1 MPISWKSR
9 SAGLPAASAAS
20 AGWYRRLSDDER
32 FAMLRTRVI
41 TAVVLLALIGAA
53 AAGGATVLLELL
65 ALFVAVAMYE
75 WMRLAGCSLLNAVGV
90 AVAYGALLAGTTALE
105 LRTPER
111 ASAAASL
118 AACVLWCALG
128 AAVVFAERGRFR
140 IGRSTSMTLA
150 LLVLSGGWIALDRLL
165 QRGSQW
171 LVSVLVVVWIA
182 DIAAYFSGRAL
193 GRHKL
198 APRISPGK
206 TWEGAYGA
214 LAFVA
219 LAALVIHRFWPQAPF
234 WSNRLLTGLAW
245 PLALAAIWAVVAL
258 SIVGD
263 LFESLLKR
271 QAQVKDSGRLLP
283 GHGGVLDR
291 IDATLPALP
300 AAVLIDWWTR

>member
-1 MPISWKSR
+1 
-9 SAGLPAASAAS
+9 
-20 AGWYRRLSDDER
+20 
-32 FAMLRTRVI
+32 MLRARVI

-53 AAGGATVLLELL
+53 AARGEATLLELL
-65 ALFVAVAMYE
+65 TLFVAVAMYE
-75 WMRLAGCSLLNAVGV
+75 WMRLAGCGQAVSIAT
-90 AVAYGALLAGTTALE
+90 AVAYGALLAGAAALDVRAPQHATAI
-105 LRTPER
+105 
-111 ASAAASL
+111 ASL
-118 AACVLWCALG
+118 AACALWCALG
-128 AAVVFAERGRFR
+128 AAVALADRGGSKFAP
-140 IGRSTSMTLA
+140 SVSM
-150 LLVLSGGWIALDRLL
+150 VLGFVILSVGWVALDSLL
-165 QRGSQW
+165 QRGMLW
-171 LVSVLVVVWIA
+171 LLSVLAVVWIA
-182 DIAAYFSGRAL
+182 DIAAYFTGRTW

-198 APRISPGK
+198 APRVSPGK

-219 LAALVIHRFWPQAPF
+219 VAAWGVHAQWPQAHI
-234 WSNRLLTGLAW
+234 WTNRLLSELAW
-245 PLALAAIWAVVAL
+245 PAALAAMWTLVAL